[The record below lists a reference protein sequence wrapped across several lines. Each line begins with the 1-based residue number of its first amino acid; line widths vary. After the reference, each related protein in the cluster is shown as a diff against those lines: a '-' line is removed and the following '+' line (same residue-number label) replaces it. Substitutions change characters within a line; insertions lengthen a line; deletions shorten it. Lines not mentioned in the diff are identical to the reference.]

1 MLDRYKAV
9 RVIGAGGMGLV
20 VRAVHLIDGTEVA
33 IKFLLPQFASSRE
46 AAQRFVREARAAS
59 KVPSAHITRVLDTG
73 TSTELG
79 PFIVMEYLEGDD
91 LSRHIRTGFR
101 ASVTTGIDYVVQ
113 AADAIA
119 HAHTVG
125 VIHRDVKPANMFL
138 VHDPGGAQLVKVID
152 FGISKVVEE
161 VPLEITKT
169 STLLG
174 SGLYM
179 SPEQMRSAKSVDHRT
194 DIYSLGISLYEL
206 YTGTQPFVADSYPDL
221 CIKVMMEP
229 PVLLRSHRPD
239 IPEELARAVAKAYA
253 RAPGDRY
260 QSVPEF
266 AAALAPWATAETR
279 ARIDEIVKLGRAR
292 PPMASGDFQS
302 VAPPPPA
309 KLPHPGAT
317 TMPMAPRLPN
327 IVLPSQPPAEVH
339 AAQAGR
345 GSQPSFG
352 EAATLPSGFPSGETP
367 GAAATRWSQIP
378 SPHASVGA
386 PSMGAAPNYSS
397 VPPRASDPTH
407 LPAQALAES
416 SATSFAKTTSTD
428 STARTV
434 AIAALG
440 TFGIFCI
447 LVVSY
452 FFVGRTHATGPSPTE
467 VASAQE
473 RSAPTSS
480 LERPPSS
487 PASATEAVTP
497 PLPTASGAPTA
508 PTDRSS
514 EVASSA
520 SGAPSASSSA
530 TPKKKHHTTKP
541 PPPPPDR
548 AHPPGTSQPAS
559 SDPFGC
565 VDPVTK
571 LRVPCH

>member
-1 MLDRYKAV
+1 
-9 RVIGAGGMGLV
+9 
-20 VRAVHLIDGTEVA
+20 
-33 IKFLLPQFASSRE
+33 
-46 AAQRFVREARAAS
+46 
-59 KVPSAHITRVLDTG
+59 VLDTG

-91 LSRHIRTGFR
+91 LSRHIRAGFR
-101 ASVTTGIDYVVQ
+101 ASVATGIDYVVQ

-229 PVLLRSHRPD
+229 PVPLRSHRPD

-266 AAALAPWATAETR
+266 VAALAPWATAETR

-317 TMPMAPRLPN
+317 TMPMAPRVPN
-327 IVLPSQPPAEVH
+327 IVLPSQPPAEAH
-339 AAQAGR
+339 AAQPGR

-352 EAATLPSGFPSGETP
+352 EAATLPSGFPSLETP
-367 GAAATRWSQIP
+367 AAAATRPSQIP
-378 SPHASVGA
+378 AARASVGA

-407 LPAQALAES
+407 LPAPALAES
-416 SATSFAKTTSTD
+416 SAKSFAKTTSTD

-440 TFGIFCI
+440 TFGVCCA
-447 LVVSY
+447 LVVGY
-452 FFVGRTHATGPSPTE
+452 FFVGRSHATGPAPTE
-467 VASAQE
+467 VASPGAQN
-473 RSAPTSS
+473 RSTSSPTSPDEGPSPSATQGAMPPSPTASAAPTS
-480 LERPPSS
+480 PS
-487 PASATEAVTP
+487 EA
-497 PLPTASGAPTA
+497 
-508 PTDRSS
+508 SS
-514 EVASSA
+514 EVASNASA
-520 SGAPSASSSA
+520 APSASSSA
-530 TPKKKHHTTKP
+530 TPGKKHHTLKP
-541 PPPPPDR
+541 PPPVPGI
-548 AHPPGTSQPAS
+548 AHPPATSQPAS